1 MKYATVIMVLSA
13 LDIVVLYSGLPLGWK
28 KGIIVV
34 SSIILLF
41 TGWILRAIYQR
52 RKDRAAARARAIQ
65 ESMAAEMDQV
75 ATTIARDVAGQVE
88 QEIDRIQDR
97 SY

>member
-1 MKYATVIMVLSA
+1 MVLSA